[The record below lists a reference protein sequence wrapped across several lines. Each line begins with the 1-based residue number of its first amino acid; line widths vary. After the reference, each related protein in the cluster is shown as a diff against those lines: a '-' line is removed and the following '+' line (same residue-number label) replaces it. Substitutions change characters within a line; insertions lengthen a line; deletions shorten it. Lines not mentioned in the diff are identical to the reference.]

1 MLEDD
6 VALTRDDAAAGDEP
20 RFVSLGLSNSGN
32 LLVVVYTY
40 REPDVIR
47 VISAWRAHRRQRKAY
62 EKARR

>member
-6 VALTRDDAAAGDEP
+6 FGLTRDDPEIVEEP
-20 RFVSLGLSNSGN
+20 RFVTLGLSNQAN

-47 VISAWRAHRRQRKAY
+47 VISAWRASRRQRDTY
-62 EKARR
+62 EEGRG